1 MKKRLLRLSKRI
13 LILTLCTTLL
23 SGSVFSKYKI
33 TANAAAMT
41 ATLGSYA
48 AYEICLYIGGALLAT
63 CGLGAAYENRDQIA
77 EVGKNF
83 IDSLNLDELSGWM
96 LSKVNT
102 TGQSYVYGT
111 EALQEVQEM
120 EFTVI
125 QGGGN
130 MPENNNDNDDDG
142 DIDADDRTKELEQM
156 GMWATTYL
164 VEIIEDGVKP
174 LIEGIRNG
182 EENFITRILGDNPQF
197 VTDDDLVVYENWYE
211 YDNLKFDGNYVPD
224 AEGNYNN
231 KLFINYTRYGAT
243 NRFFAQSVT
252 SDKIAGYF
260 GSGTFKITSK
270 MDFDY
275 YQNKS
280 GSWDFVQSSFT
291 NTFSGW
297 DDTFVYKC
305 NFPVFLN
312 EADARAYL
320 NTGDLSA
327 CSNIPKIYTIAD
339 WLQEHWGSALT
350 QLNTGI
356 RSLND
361 NMLIVGEAANQAL
374 INQSNGL
381 GYIED
386 LGNRIATTAPL
397 ALPDSIADPEY
408 YPAGSS
414 VPELAPEELPWYT
427 PAGNPGTDN
436 PSGGGTG
443 SDDTLPDEE
452 IRGSDSFGISTLF
465 GILILL
471 IMILLMLLMI
481 FLSCLAFVIMI
492 FRIPATTGFLPE
504 EMIAGLDYLKTLEI
518 PGFGMSV
525 YAFFMAL
532 IYIIL
537 IFTVIG
543 MLRKNIDKIKFP
555 RKGKW

>member
-1 MKKRLLRLSKRI
+1 MKKNRFIRISKRVMV
-13 LILTLCTTLL
+13 LLLCCSLV
-23 SGSVFSKYKI
+23 SGACFNKYKV

-83 IDSLNLDELSGWM
+83 IDSLNLDDVSGWM

-111 EALQEVQEM
+111 EALKEVQDM
-120 EFTVI
+120 GFSVI

-182 EENFITRILGDNPQF
+182 EENF
-197 VTDDDLVVYENWYE
+197 VTEAFSSIDVIDGISYSGSLETAP
-211 YDNLKFDGNYVPD
+211 DGNYLTKINFYS
-224 AEGNYNN
+224 EGGAYKYCITALSPFRIACVRGSKDIQIYSNQNGFSAPYAPSYTIY
-231 KLFINYTRYGAT
+231 KLENGVWTLFTSSSGGAHGFLCDSYSA
-243 NRFFAQSVT
+243 NV
-252 SDKIAGYF
+252 
-260 GSGTFKITSK
+260 
-270 MDFDY
+270 
-275 YQNKS
+275 
-280 GSWDFVQSSFT
+280 
-291 NTFSGW
+291 
-297 DDTFVYKC
+297 
-305 NFPVFLN
+305 PVFSSL
-312 EADARAYL
+312 DACSAYL
-320 NTGDLSA
+320 DSGDDSDCLNLS
-327 CSNIPKIYTIAD
+327 KTYVIAD
-339 WLQEHWGSALT
+339 WLQETWTSALT

-408 YPAGSS
+408 YPADSS
-414 VPELAPEELPWYT
+414 VPALAPEELPWNVPVVSPDSGQT
-427 PAGNPGTDN
+427 PGTDSTPESGEDLVIGDYAIDLRKLFPFCIPFDFIELLRVLDAEPEAPRFEVPFVV
-436 PSGGGTG
+436 PSVGI
-443 SDDTLPDEE
+443 DEMYVIDLSMFNDVME
-452 IRGSDSFGISTLF
+452 VIRLF
-465 GILILL
+465 ELVGFVIG
-471 IMILLMLLMI
+471 LMLLTGK
-481 FLSCLAFVIMI
+481 VI
-492 FRIPATTGFLPE
+492 
-504 EMIAGLDYLKTLEI
+504 
-518 PGFGMSV
+518 
-525 YAFFMAL
+525 
-532 IYIIL
+532 
-537 IFTVIG
+537 
-543 MLRKNIDKIKFP
+543 
-555 RKGKW
+555 KW

>member
-48 AYEICLYIGGALLAT
+48 AYEICLYIGGALIAT
-63 CGLGAAYENRDQIA
+63 CGLGAAIENRDQIA
-77 EVGKNF
+77 EAGKNF
-83 IDSLNLDELSGWM
+83 IDSLNLDDVSGWL
-96 LSKVNT
+96 LSKVTT

-111 EALQEVQEM
+111 EALQEVQDM
-120 EFTVI
+120 SFTVI

-130 MPENNNDNDDDG
+130 KPENDDDNDDDG

-156 GMWATTYL
+156 GMWATTYF
-164 VEIIEDGVKP
+164 VDIIEEGVKP
-174 LIEGIRNG
+174 LIEGLRNG
-182 EENFITRILGDNPQF
+182 EDTIISEIFPVHEPFFDENVSAIGPDGKYHYSGYVTYSFLSNNQPVNFRYEISDVFISDSPVVAYYKEFNNLYFGTYTSNFSLKYVSVTYTRSDANNIYNDS
-197 VTDDDLVVYENWYE
+197 VVKIAPPGSYPLSTIALTMPVFSDEASAINYLQNGVLENC
-211 YDNLKFDGNYVPD
+211 L
-224 AEGNYNN
+224 NN
-231 KLFINYTRYGAT
+231 KPK
-243 NRFFAQSVT
+243 V
-252 SDKIAGYF
+252 
-260 GSGTFKITSK
+260 
-270 MDFDY
+270 
-275 YQNKS
+275 YQ
-280 GSWDFVQSSFT
+280 
-291 NTFSGW
+291 
-297 DDTFVYKC
+297 
-305 NFPVFLN
+305 
-312 EADARAYL
+312 
-320 NTGDLSA
+320 
-327 CSNIPKIYTIAD
+327 IAD
-339 WLQEHWGSALT
+339 WLQEHWTSALE

-374 INQSNGL
+374 INQLNGL
-381 GYIED
+381 GYIES
-386 LGNRIATTAPL
+386 LAALIAAANPL
-397 ALPDSIADPEY
+397 PLPGTVADPIY
-408 YPAGSS
+408 YPIDSPVPPLDPGDYPWVDPVPVPDPDPVDPPGGDDGSI
-414 VPELAPEELPWYT
+414 
-427 PAGNPGTDN
+427 TD
-436 PSGGGTG
+436 
-443 SDDTLPDEE
+443 DD
-452 IRGSDSFGISTLF
+452 IRGTDSFGISTLF